1 MQMRPVLTILLGTA
15 LSSTAFAGVAT
26 AAQTSNDPGE
36 KVVCRKFSETGS
48 LVRQVKICKTRKQWE
63 MSRAL
68 LRQPTG
74 VTGCAMQPCNIPGK

>member
-1 MQMRPVLTILLGTA
+1 MQLRPFLTVFIGAA
-15 LSSTAFAGVAT
+15 LSSSAFAGVAT
-26 AAQTSNDPGE
+26 AAETTQDPGE
-36 KVVCRKFSETGS
+36 KVVCRKFAETGS

-63 MSRAL
+63 LSRSL